1 MESRAVL
8 PSVSFVESMAAPL
21 VTAFAVAVVAET
33 VIVVASQIV
42 VAFGETAAAA
52 VVSAVAASEKLL
64 AEMYEGT
71 LDYWSGCPQDLPVLA
86 ATSQTKQRKRS
97 TV

>member
-1 MESRAVL
+1 MTAAAAAVTI
-8 PSVSFVESMAAPL
+8 AA
-21 VTAFAVAVVAET
+21 V
-33 VIVVASQIV
+33 
-42 VAFGETAAAA
+42 AAA